1 MGSKDYSSNLREGH
15 TATAMYKLRAT
26 ILKDLRILSRD
37 RVGLLLMFI
46 MPIILAVV
54 ITAIQNST
62 FELVNDNQ
70 VPLILDNRD
79 TGDAGRQLVEAI
91 NKAGIFEVI
100 AIEQN
105 AVEHDMTHLMK
116 SKDAMVALIIPAD
129 FTSMV
134 KSKADYIASRALK
147 NFGVDADSVA
157 APTKV
162 VEPITMM
169 YHPVM
174 QESFRQSVQGAL
186 RSALQIVESRQVLN
200 SMYFSL
206 NDQPMPAGLEDDMLN
221 NSIGIRQVAVSRDGS
236 RNVPN
241 ATQHNIPAWTIFAMF
256 FIVISLG
263 SSVVREKLNGSFV
276 RLKTLPT
283 SYIVALISKQ
293 ITYLIVTLAQAAI
306 IFGIGIWVFPLIGLP
321 GLNLPSDMAG
331 LLIVLLICGWCAVS
345 YAICIGVF
353 AQTQEQANGLGAV
366 SIVLLAAIGG
376 LLVPSFAMP
385 DSFKMIIKLS
395 PLHWCL
401 EAFYGLFLEG
411 GNLKDIMMNLLPLL
425 AITFIFQLITFWGL
439 KKKNLI

>member
-1 MGSKDYSSNLREGH
+1 
-15 TATAMYKLRAT
+15 MYKLRAT

-37 RVGLLLMFI
+37 KVGLLLMFI

-79 TGDAGRQLVEAI
+79 TGQAGRQMVEAI

-100 AIEQN
+100 AMEQN
-105 AVEHDMTHLMK
+105 AEERDMTQLMK
-116 SKDAMVALIIPAD
+116 SKDAMVALIIPSD

-134 KSKADYIASRALK
+134 KLKADYIASRALK

-157 APTKV
+157 APQKT

-186 RSALQIVESRQVLN
+186 RSALQIVESRQVIN

-221 NSIGIRQVAVSRDGS
+221 NSIGINQVAVSRDGS

-283 SYIVALISKQ
+283 SYLVALISKQ
-293 ITYLIVTLAQAAI
+293 ITYLIVTLAQAVI

-411 GNLKDIMMNLLPLL
+411 GNLKDIIMNLLPLL
-425 AITFIFQLITFWGL
+425 AITFVFQLITFWGL